1 MLLLRAHI
9 VRAAFVAL
17 LSQTAAILLPPV
29 AMCCTELASAL
40 TSDNIV
46 CDCEH
51 GPNAMCPMH
60 KGAKKPAPPEHR
72 DDGTAQWCTGHHGS
86 DHSAVPSARVEPGLT
101 ETATELQRPENRL
114 ATLRFAV
121 AGLEDLS
128 RPPATPPPR
137 A

>member
-1 MLLLRAHI
+1 MLLVRPHI
-9 VRAAFVAL
+9 VRAALVAL

-29 AMCCTELASAL
+29 AMCCTELASAM
-40 TSDNIV
+40 TSDAIV

-60 KGAKKPAPPEHR
+60 KGAKKPAPPERR

-86 DHSAVPSARVEPGLT
+86 DHSGVPSARVEPGLT
-101 ETATELQRPENRL
+101 ETATELQRPESRL
-114 ATLRFAV
+114 ATPRFAL

-128 RPPATPPPR
+128 RPPTTPPPR